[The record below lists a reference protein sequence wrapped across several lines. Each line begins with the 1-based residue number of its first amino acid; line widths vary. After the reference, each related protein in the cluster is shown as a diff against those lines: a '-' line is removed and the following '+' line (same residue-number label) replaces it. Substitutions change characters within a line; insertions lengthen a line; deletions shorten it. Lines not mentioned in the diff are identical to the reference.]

1 NFTYCP
7 ATGLAVGNEHSE
19 FAGWAFP
26 FPGVFVMEEFISEDE
41 ESELVELMD
50 RDDWKPSQSG
60 RRKQDYG
67 PKVNFKKQRLKAG
80 SFSGLPSFSKK
91 IVAQMEAC
99 SLLDGFSPVEQ
110 CNLDYRPE
118 RGSAIDPHFDDCW
131 LWGERLVTLSLL
143 SHTVLSMSCDSEGSI
158 QLMPTARKENEPS
171 PQGALPAGSDA
182 GQERRSNSLASPRLV
197 PCREV
202 RVGIALPRRSLLV
215 LRGAARYG
223 WKHGI
228 RRGRIRRRRVALTFR
243 ELSAEFSPGGAQ
255 EELGR
260 ELLAIALSFQGRPV

>member
-26 FPGVFVMEEFISEDE
+26 FPGVFLMEEFISEDE
-41 ESELVELMD
+41 ESEMVQLMD
-50 RDDWKPSQSG
+50 RDTWKPSQSG

-99 SLLDGFSPVEQ
+99 PVLGGFSPVEQ

-131 LWGERLVTLSLL
+131 LWGERLVTLNLL
-143 SHTVLSMSCDSEGSI
+143 SQTVLSMSCDSEGCI
-158 QLMPTARKENEPS
+158 QLFPASRKEKGGWS
-171 PQGALPAGSDA
+171 LQGAPPAGSPA
-182 GQERRSNSLASPRLV
+182 GPDGSQRLLSSRLV
-197 PCREV
+197 PRREV
-202 RVGIALPRRSLLV
+202 RVSIALPRRSLLV
-215 LRGAARYG
+215 LRGSARYG
-223 WKHGI
+223 WKHSI
-228 RRGRIRRRRVALTFR
+228 HRRHILHRRVGVTFR
-243 ELSAEFSPGGAQ
+243 ELSDEFGPGGAQ

-260 ELLAIALSFQGRPV
+260 ELLATALSFQGRPV